1 MYFTTTEKVLTA
13 ITGINH
19 TDKTWS
25 DYVDTNAYKIAD
37 WFFGGGSNSSI
48 DNILAHLKMANAI
61 INNGKNTFYAADLFE
76 TASRYVN
83 GLDMNRVIRPTGN
96 TRKVFVPFGS
106 NGLGK
111 MLDAREWELTMDI
124 ADFATYINALR
135 SFLIDVISSTED

>member
-13 ITGINH
+13 ITGTNF

-25 DYVDTNAYKIAD
+25 DYANTNAYKIVD
-37 WFFGGGSNSSI
+37 WFFGGGSISSI

-76 TASRYVN
+76 TAGRYVN

-96 TRKVFVPFGS
+96 TRKVFVPLGS
-106 NGLGK
+106 NNFGK
-111 MLDAREWELTMDI
+111 MVDAHEWELTMDI
-124 ADFATYINALR
+124 TDFTTYINALR
-135 SFLIDVISSTED
+135 SFLIDVISNTED